1 MRLFLGW
8 IRLEQGRLDEAERL
22 AEQAAEGD
30 SNITRDGVEILRAA
44 LLTRRKGAALAFE
57 RLMKLRGLVVEAD
70 DRDDWGRECTRAAL
84 ALERHDDA
92 LDCLYQ
98 WRVEATVEQL
108 PRLEDEI
115 ARQVEELGRLPLE
128 RALARFSALAELPS
142 TQPERQRGK
151 KAMIE
156 LVRKKLVSHA
166 LADADSELALR
177 LLGAPGTSLRR
188 GADGQ
193 KLMELA
199 AEGQQPRLSAGPVIG
214 VLMELD
220 EPVIGRQSTELVAGM
235 VRTLFD
241 AESRLV
247 HLVSR
252 EGLGGDD
259 GELRAALRLLLLD
272 GASVVVAITGKRELG
287 PFRQLAE
294 EQGLA
299 VVAVRSSAPEGSPL
313 FGVLDWE
320 PMTEELLRSRLFGSL
335 ALRAISA
342 ADPACR
348 EPLLQTEPRGGD
360 RGNTQV
366 LFLGDADCARRL
378 AASERKLA
386 PRASLWLGPE
396 ALSAEAALGTALAGV
411 ISSPVLL
418 AASADPELSRLEQRL
433 HRRVTWAEA
442 LGRDLA
448 VLAAT
453 ALTRAGTVAV
463 EGEEASLSYR
473 RRVST
478 ELERVEARLWTTK
491 QRGFG
496 TERLLIPELVVEPV
510 ALGEAMAVGR

>member
-8 IRLEQGRLDEAERL
+8 IRLDQGRLDEAERL
-22 AEQAAEGD
+22 AEQAADGD
-30 SNITRDGVEILRAA
+30 SNITRDGVEILRSAI
-44 LLTRRKGAALAFE
+44 LTRRQGAALAFE
-57 RLMKLRGLVVEAD
+57 RLIKLRGLVVEAD

-108 PRLEDEI
+108 PRLDDEI
-115 ARQVEELGRLPLE
+115 ARHVMGLGRLPLE

-151 KAMIE
+151 QAMIE
-156 LVRKKLVSHA
+156 LVRQQLVSHA

-177 LLGAPGTSLRR
+177 LLGAPGASLRR
-188 GADGQ
+188 GVDGQ

-199 AEGQQPRLSAGPVIG
+199 AEGQQSRSSAGPVIG
-214 VLMELD
+214 VLVDLD
-220 EPVIGRQSTELVAGM
+220 EPVTRRQSTELVAGM
-235 VRTLFD
+235 VRALFD
-241 AESRLV
+241 TEPRVV

-252 EGLGGDD
+252 EGLGGDE

-272 GASVVVAITGKRELG
+272 GASVAVAITGERELE
-287 PFRQLAE
+287 PFEQIAE

-299 VVAVRSSAPEGSPL
+299 VVAVRSSTREGSRL

-320 PMTEELLRSRLFGSL
+320 PIAERILRARLEGSL
-335 ALRAISA
+335 PLEAIRA

-348 EPLLQTEPRGGD
+348 EPPWQAFDRGGD
-360 RGNTQV
+360 RGNAQ
-366 LFLGDADCARRL
+366 LLLLGDADCARRL
-378 AASERKLA
+378 VGSERKRTS
-386 PRASLWLGPE
+386 RARLWLGPE
-396 ALSAEAALGTALAGV
+396 ALSAEAALGRELAGV

-418 AASADPELSRLEQRL
+418 AASVDPELSRHELRL
-433 HRRVTWAEA
+433 RRRVTWAEA

-448 VLAAT
+448 VLAAA

-463 EGEEASLSYR
+463 EGEEASLGYR

-478 ELERVEARLWTTK
+478 ELEQVEAQLWTAK

-496 TERLLIPELVVEPV
+496 TERLLVPDLVVEPV